1 MRGSTRSTWVCCAA
15 VLSIGVMLLA
25 AGCKKGSTKQAEA
38 PPLVEVTAVIQR
50 DVPIYSEWTASTDG
64 FVNATIRAQVQGYL
78 TKQDYREGDV
88 VKKGQVLFEIDPRTF
103 QAALEQAKGQLSQ
116 ARARWENAR
125 ANLERIKPLAEEKAV
140 SLKDLDDAVD
150 NERESEAAVAS
161 ATAMVDKARLD
172 LEFTKVLSPIT
183 GIAGIARAQIGN
195 LVGPGSIEE
204 LTTVSTVDP
213 IKVYIPMS
221 EQEFLRNVEGGSGRA
236 ERMELEL
243 ILADGTVYPEKGTF
257 AFADREVDIK
267 TGTIKVAITF
277 PNPGN
282 KLRPGQFAKVRAL
295 TAMKKGALLVP
306 QRAVAELQGRYQVA
320 VVDQRNRVEIRPV
333 TVAEQVDNL
342 WVIEKGLKGGEQV
355 VTEGLQ
361 KVGQGTL
368 VTTQAYKP

>member
-1 MRGSTRSTWVCCAA
+1 MQGSTRSTWVCCAA

-103 QAALEQAKGQLSQ
+103 PAALEQAKGQLSQ

-221 EQEFLRNVEGGSGRA
+221 EQEFLRNVEGGGGRA

>member
-1 MRGSTRSTWVCCAA
+1 MQGSTRSTWVCCAA

-333 TVAEQVDNL
+333 TVAEQVDKL
-342 WVIEKGLKGGEQV
+342 WVIKEGLKGGEQV

>member
-1 MRGSTRSTWVCCAA
+1 
-15 VLSIGVMLLA
+15 MLLA

-150 NERESEAAVAS
+150 NERESQAAVAS

-221 EQEFLRNVEGGSGRA
+221 EQEFLRNVESGSGRA

-267 TGTIKVAITF
+267 TGTIKVAILF

-320 VVDQRNRVEIRPV
+320 VVNRQNRVEIRPV
-333 TVAEQVDNL
+333 KVAERVDSL
-342 WVIEKGLKGGEQV
+342 WVIEEGLKGGEQV